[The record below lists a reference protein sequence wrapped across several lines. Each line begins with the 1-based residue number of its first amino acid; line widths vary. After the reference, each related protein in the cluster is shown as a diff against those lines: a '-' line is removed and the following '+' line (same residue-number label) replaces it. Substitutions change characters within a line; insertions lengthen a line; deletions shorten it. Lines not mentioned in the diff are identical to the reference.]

1 MRRHHLKAMK
11 PFVPR
16 SLFAAGVF
24 VAFIGSLALAR
35 VAVRQAPKSSS
46 ITKKPVLVE
55 LFTSEGCSSCP
66 PADALLAKLGSQQP
80 IAGAETI
87 ILEEHVDYWD
97 DGGWRDPYASAAL
110 TKRQEEYANVLEGGV
125 YTPEMIIDGRAAF
138 VGSASGEA
146 RREIEAATGAA
157 KAEVQLE
164 WAKNEGGANGG
175 PPALHIRVGKLP
187 STADGTK
194 PEVFLAITENHL
206 HSSVLRG
213 ENSGRALDHDG
224 VVRQFTR
231 LGTADTRN
239 DAAFGGQAIVKL
251 TGDWKRE
258 NLRAVVFVQDTRTRR
273 VFAVAA
279 IPF

>member
-1 MRRHHLKAMK
+1 MRPILNRALLVTAL
-11 PFVPR
+11 FSAGII
-16 SLFAAGVF
+16 SL
-24 VAFIGSLALAR
+24 IL
-35 VAVRQAPKSSS
+35 VRADAEQSPKSSS
-46 ITKKPVLVE
+46 LPKKPVLVE

-66 PADALLAKLGSQQP
+66 PADALLAKLGAQQP

-110 TKRQEEYANVLEGGV
+110 TKRQEEYAFVLSGGV
-125 YTPEMIIDGRAAF
+125 YTPEMIVDGRAAF

-157 KAEVQLE
+157 KAEVQLD
-164 WAKNEGGANGG
+164 WVKSEGGAGDG
-175 PPALHIRVGKLP
+175 ARALHIHVGKLP

-213 ENSGRALDHDG
+213 ENGGRALDHDG
-224 VVRQFTR
+224 VVRQFTL
-231 LGTADTRN
+231 LGKADVRGDT
-239 DAAFGGQAIVKL
+239 AFGGQAIVKL

-258 NLRAVVFVQDTRTRR
+258 NLRAVVFVQDPHTRR
-273 VFAVAA
+273 IFAVSA

>member
-1 MRRHHLKAMK
+1 MRPILIRAL
-11 PFVPR
+11 FVIA
-16 SLFAAGVF
+16 LTGAIA
-24 VAFIGSLALAR
+24 GSLVL
-35 VAVRQAPKSSS
+35 VRAGTNQTPKSPS
-46 ITKKPVLVE
+46 TPKKPVLVE

-66 PADALLAKLGSQQP
+66 PADALLAKLGAQQS

-87 ILEEHVDYWD
+87 ILEEHVNYWD

-125 YTPEMIIDGRAAF
+125 YTPEMIVDGRAAF

-164 WAKNEGGANGG
+164 WVKSESGANGG
-175 PPALHIRVGKLP
+175 SPALHIRVGKLP

-194 PEVFLAITENHL
+194 PEVFLAVTENHL
-206 HSSVLRG
+206 HSNVARG

-231 LGTADTRN
+231 LGTADIRGDT
-239 DAAFGGQAIVKL
+239 AFGGQAIVKL

-258 NLRAVVFVQDTRTRR
+258 NLHAVVFVQDPRTRR